1 MAGGYEVTGPS
12 SGRATH
18 EWHFVITLVRT
29 SPAET
34 DIQGGLSQLILDLKA
49 PSLRRA
55 FIARFEEVLADTVC
69 THRRG
74 HCAAAPARSCAVS
87 SPAGSGCGEPANRID
102 RAPNYLAPLQCF

>member
-1 MAGGYEVTGPS
+1 M
-12 SGRATH
+12 
-18 EWHFVITLVRT
+18 ITLVRT

-55 FIARFEEVLADTVC
+55 FIARCEEVLADTVC

>member
-1 MAGGYEVTGPS
+1 M
-12 SGRATH
+12 
-18 EWHFVITLVRT
+18 ITLVRT

-49 PSLRRA
+49 PSLRRPL
-55 FIARFEEVLADTVC
+55 IARFEEVLADTVC

-74 HCAAAPARSCAVS
+74 HCAAAPARSCAES